1 MIIVTA
7 TTKGGAGK
15 TTLARE
21 LAGHFARQG
30 KTVEGLDADR
40 NANLVDQLR
49 ATGIPCAAVDE
60 DALIDAATA
69 AAERSEVVIVDV
81 GGAASRGLLYA
92 VGVADFVLIACRTD
106 RRDVL
111 EAARTQEVIFGAGKL
126 VKRSIR
132 HAAVLTDVSRR
143 ALVTGHTR
151 GQLIALDV
159 PVLDAELPHR
169 TAYQQASFGAGVTTD
184 PACHADIAAIA
195 AEVMQRMEA

>member
-21 LAGHFARQG
+21 LAGHFARQYM
-30 KTVEGLDADR
+30 TVEGLDADR

-49 ATGIPCAAVDE
+49 GTGIPCAAVEE

-69 AAERSEVVIVDV
+69 AAGRSAIVIIDV

-92 VGVADFVLIACRTD
+92 VGVADFVVIACRTD

-111 EAARTQEVIFGAGKL
+111 EAARTQEVIQGAGKL

-151 GQLIALDV
+151 GQLAALDV
-159 PVLDAELPHR
+159 PVLNADLPHR
-169 TAYQQASFGAGVTTD
+169 TAYQQASYGNGITD
-184 PACHADIAAIA
+184 DPICHADIAAIA
-195 AEVMQRMEA
+195 NEILERMEA